1 MTSVFSA
8 GLAAL
13 AVGWQIRSFDAFTAT
28 FDRPADAIAHADA
41 IVSLAGAPSRLDKGL
56 DLLLAGRADV
66 LLLSGI
72 GKGTTLHDIFP
83 ERERD
88 LGGRV
93 VLLEDR
99 STSTYENAIEAWAA
113 LSALRQH
120 DLHDVIL
127 LTSSYHM
134 ERALLVFREVFPPE
148 VAIHPFPVD
157 SDGVTRDGW
166 WRDAHARKVVLTEY
180 GKYLWYRV
188 RY

>member
-13 AVGWQIRSFDAFTAT
+13 LVWQGAAFHSFTAT
-28 FDRPADAIAHADA
+28 FDRPADEIAHADA
-41 IVSLAGAPSRLDKGL
+41 IVSLAGASGRLDKGL

-83 ERERD
+83 DREQEVGD
-88 LGGRV
+88 RV

-113 LSALRQH
+113 LSAVRQGK
-120 DLHDVIL
+120 LHDVVL

-134 ERALLVFREVFPPE
+134 ERSLLVFREVFPAD
-148 VAIHPFPVD
+148 VAIHPYPVD
-157 SDGVTRDGW
+157 SDGVTRAAW
-166 WRDAHARKVVLTEY
+166 WKDARGRKVVLTEY
-180 GKYLWYRV
+180 AKYVWYRI